1 MAVVAMGLAFCAA
14 TASDAAADVL
24 AVPAA
29 VRQLRQPLEEVHV
42 LRGRDGAAVGEQ
54 RSRAVVAD
62 DRLTFD
68 IATRFTSGEDWTE
81 HGEMDLADG
90 FRARR
95 FTKVARRGE
104 RVVDQQ
110 DVDFTSGAVAWL
122 VDGVHAERTFTFA
135 PDTYIG
141 PMLAMILGG
150 AVDRAGATT
159 TFQALVFRPDPSVFT
174 LRADVVDRDDVTVA
188 DVAQPTIKMRVKP
201 DLGPLQNVVFA
212 RLIPTHFFW
221 FTRETPPTF
230 VAFAG
235 ALGNGLEVVM
245 TPEGATTKTARAQ

>member
-1 MAVVAMGLAFCAA
+1 
-14 TASDAAADVL
+14 
-24 AVPAA
+24 
-29 VRQLRQPLEEVHV
+29 EVHV
-42 LRGRDGAAVGEQ
+42 LRGRDGATVGEQ
-54 RSRAVVAD
+54 HSRAVVAD

-95 FTKVARRGE
+95 FTKVAHRAE
-104 RVVDQQ
+104 RVVEQQ
-110 DVDFTSGAVAWL
+110 DVDFTTGAVAWL

-141 PMLAMILGG
+141 PMLAMILGS
-150 AVDRAGATT
+150 AVDRAATT

-188 DVAQPTIKMRVKP
+188 DVAERTVKLRVKP

-245 TPEGATTKTARAQ
+245 TPEGATTTTARAQ